1 MESPVRAGGA
11 ELEVDGGAGASSV
24 HLWLLQ
30 RRKGGSKAQEPHQ
43 LGQLDRAPNHPT
55 RARTSTNHM
64 CGSVGGGGG
73 FGAGLKSVGA
83 PVGPGARRRERREE
97 GNDVGAEEEDG
108 EAEEHELDA
117 VHRGCAAPLRRGR
130 GGGEGRGT
138 RGRLR
143 RRRRRRP

>member
-1 MESPVRAGGA
+1 MESPPVRAGGA
-11 ELEVDGGAGASSV
+11 ELEVDGGAGARSI

-43 LGQLDRAPNHPT
+43 LSQLDRAANHPT

-64 CGSVGGGGG
+64 CGSVGGGG
-73 FGAGLKSVGA
+73 FPAGLKSVGV
-83 PVGPGARRRERREE
+83 PVGPGARRWERREE
-97 GNDVGAEEEDG
+97 GDDVGAEEEDG

-117 VHRGCAAPLRRGR
+117 VHRGCAAPLRRG
-130 GGGEGRGT
+130 GGEGRGT

-143 RRRRRRP
+143 RRRRRP